1 MNNERTET
9 EMSVMDKALDSITTA
24 GAKAAVKATN
34 AVGRLMTTRR
44 GKLLLTVP
52 LAVSCLA
59 VTASAA
65 EGGSDAAG
73 MLGEIMAQ
81 LQKWIPV
88 LGGLLVIVGGI
99 QLGIGFKDDDS
110 TGKTRGMQCMI
121 GGAIVAAIGGMID
134 LTVPS

>member
-59 VTASAA
+59 VTASAETSA
-65 EGGSDAAG
+65 ED
-73 MLGEIMAQ
+73 MLNKIMDLLKQ
-81 LQKWIPV
+81 WIPV
-88 LGGLLVIVGGI
+88 LGGLLIVVGGI

-134 LTVPS
+134 LSVGGGS

>member
-1 MNNERTET
+1 MNERTET
-9 EMSVMDKALDSITTA
+9 EMSVMDKALDSITTV

-34 AVGRLMTTRR
+34 VVGRLMTTRR
-44 GKLLLTVP
+44 GRLLLAVP

-59 VTASAA
+59 VTASA

-134 LTVPS
+134 LTIPS